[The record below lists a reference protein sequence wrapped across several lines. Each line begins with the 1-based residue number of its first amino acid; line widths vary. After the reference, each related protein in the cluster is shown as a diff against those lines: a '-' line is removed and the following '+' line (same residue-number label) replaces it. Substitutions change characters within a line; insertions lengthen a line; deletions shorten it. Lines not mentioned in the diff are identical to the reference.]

1 MTKGVDRP
9 SGSWRLR
16 DFRGVALIVV
26 LAGITV
32 LAAFSSEFTYRSRVD
47 IKVASNVERQVQAYF
62 HARSAAE
69 IARLIVTSQKM
80 VDQAVS
86 AFMGRGRGPQLWMFA
101 GKFAE
106 IFASSTLNFLGMDVM
121 NLRGA
126 EGLGVASGGF
136 DLKVEPE
143 DRKIGINAATT
154 DAEKRTLFSRL
165 YPLFAGEVDPDSRR
179 TEMDRKAAD
188 LVLNIMD
195 WIDPDDDRSDIDSMG
210 NFVQAG
216 GAGENVDYSKY
227 GYRARNAKMDSVEEL
242 RLVEGMTDELFCKFG
257 DELTVYQ
264 TEKVNINEA
273 SPQLIKAL
281 VCDAVVG
288 DRALACGFGLAP
300 TDSPVDRAIGMM
312 EMCRQIKRALFMPP
326 FSNEADFV
334 GFWTR
339 LPDPLNQFIA
349 IDGNRLTPMVGT
361 RTKVLRITARGWS
374 GASGHQII
382 AVIDQGSE
390 AFLYWKETGFDAGE
404 MRDLGVGTQ
413 GEAGMSPILAQ
424 GAQTPAAG
432 QGTP

>member
-1 MTKGVDRP
+1 MANATDRQARR
-9 SGSWRLR
+9 SGGS
-16 DFRGVALIVV
+16 RGVALIVV
-26 LAGITV
+26 LAGITI

-47 IKVASNVERQVQAYF
+47 IKVASNVERQVQAYY

-69 IARLIVTSQKM
+69 IARLVISSQKM
-80 VDQAVS
+80 VDQAVA

-106 IFASSTLNFLGMDVM
+106 IFASASLEFLGIDVM

-126 EGLGVASGGF
+126 EGLGVLQGGF
-136 DLKVEPE
+136 DLTVESE

-154 DAEKRTLFSRL
+154 DAEKRALFARL
-165 YPLFAGEVDPDSRR
+165 YPLLAGEVDPDTRR

-188 LVLNIMD
+188 LVLNLMD
-195 WIDPDDDRSDIDSMG
+195 WIDADDDRSDIDSAG

-216 GAGENVDYSKY
+216 GAGENVDYSRY
-227 GYRARNAKMDSVEEL
+227 GYRARNARMDTVEEV

-264 TEKVNINEA
+264 TDKVNINEA

-288 DRALACGFGLAP
+288 DRVLACGYGLAP
-300 TDSPVDRAIGMM
+300 TDSPIDRGIALM
-312 EMCRQIKRALFMPP
+312 ETCRDIKRALFMPP

-334 GFWTR
+334 SFWTR
-339 LPDPLNQFIA
+339 LPAPLNQFVA
-349 IDGNRLTPMVGT
+349 IDGNKLTPVIGT
-361 RTKVLRITARGWS
+361 RTKVLRITARGWN
-374 GASGHQII
+374 GASGHQID

-390 AFLYWKETGFDAGE
+390 NFLYWKERGFDAGQ
-404 MRDLGVGTQ
+404 MKDLGARVD

-424 GAQTPAAG
+424 GAAQAPAAG
-432 QGTP
+432 QATP

>member
-1 MTKGVDRP
+1 MARGVDRQA
-9 SGSWRLR
+9 RRFR
-16 DFRGVALIVV
+16 DSRGVALIVV

-32 LAAFSSEFTYRSRVD
+32 LAAFSSEFTYRARVD

-62 HARSAAE
+62 HARSATE
-69 IARLIVTSQKM
+69 IARLVITSQKM

-106 IFASSTLNFLGMDVM
+106 IFASSSLNFLGIDVM

-126 EGLGVASGGF
+126 EGLGVQVGGF
-136 DLKVEPE
+136 DLKVESE
-143 DRKIGINAATT
+143 DRKIGINAAGT
-154 DAEKRTLFSRL
+154 DAEKRALFARL

-195 WIDPDDDRSDIDSMG
+195 WIDADDDRSDIDSMG

-216 GAGENVDYSKY
+216 GAGENVDYSKH
-227 GYRARNAKMDSVEEL
+227 GYRARNAKMDTVEEL
-242 RLVEGMTDELFCKFG
+242 RLIEGMTDELFCKFG

-264 TEKVNINEA
+264 TDKVNINEA

-288 DRALACGFGLAP
+288 DRALACGYGLAFSDAP
-300 TDSPVDRAIGMM
+300 IDRGISLM
-312 EMCRQIKRALFMPP
+312 EMCRDIKRALFMPP
-326 FSNEADFV
+326 FSNEAEFV
-334 GFWTR
+334 AFWTR
-339 LPDPLNQFIA
+339 LPDPLNQFVA
-349 IDGNRLTPMVGT
+349 IDGNRLTPMIGT

-374 GASGHQII
+374 GASGHQIT

-390 AFLYWKETGFDAGE
+390 NFLYWKETGFDAGE
-404 MRDLGVGTQ
+404 MRNLGIEAQ
-413 GEAGMSPILAQ
+413 GEAGMSPILAR
-424 GAQTPAAG
+424 GAQAPAG
-432 QGTP
+432 QATP